1 MKVADLKKELKSRG
15 LTTSGNK
22 TELVERLQLSLM
34 PSNESPEED
43 LLKDEE
49 ELLKDP
55 EAAAAAATP
64 AAAATSPAAK
74 KKVAIKRNVELLP
87 VR

>member
-1 MKVADLKKELKSRG
+1 MFKSRD

-22 TELVERLQLSLM
+22 NELIERLQLAMASVTE
-34 PSNESPEED
+34 SESPEED

-49 ELLKDP
+49 ELFKEGTAP
-55 EAAAAAATP
+55 ATAP
-64 AAAATSPAAK
+64 TTAEKTDTPPK
-74 KKVAIKRNVELLP
+74 KKVAIKRNVELP